1 VKTRARNPIAAL
13 LALISILL
21 SASATLAE
29 DYSVDFGADTDRGR
43 DAGTLHCQFGKACD
57 GKMESLGVTVRLQM
71 DRGSFAFADVRLE
84 AGELGCCYFANTT
97 SSIVIDPRKTLSR
110 VPLFRGRGPRGALF
124 IENEPAG
131 NLYLR
136 FRLQ

>member
-1 VKTRARNPIAAL
+1 VKARARNPIAAL

-57 GKMESLGVTVRLQM
+57 GKLESLGLTIRLQM

-124 IENEPAG
+124 IENKPAG

-136 FRLQ
+136 FRPR